1 MKYLMVTNF
10 NYHWDGLGDR
20 GTQYS
25 NYMLRGK
32 MNHSLLKDNT
42 RTIFIKVNKDD
53 KKHIKAWEGSVSN
66 FRNDG
71 VNTKFDVKID
81 KQIPLPVE
89 YKNYKEG
96 WYLIDET
103 EHTVRETNNSIYAPH
118 FFDNLNNCSWE
129 EFEINGKILLKL
141 LGINEIF
148 SFPINDQRGRSDGF
162 FKFKNLSV
170 IFDFTLLTIFEDD
183 KKQQIENYC
192 NWLKSGYVEYGK
204 NKFSTLNTN
213 QQVWI
218 ITRGVNRIL
227 KNFEGVSVKEITID
241 KLIEIYN
248 ERLSNDYTESK
259 LENIFANI

>member
-1 MKYLMVTNF
+1 
-10 NYHWDGLGDR
+10 
-20 GTQYS
+20 
-25 NYMLRGK
+25 MLKGK
-32 MNHSLLKDNT
+32 MNLSLLRDNT
-42 RTIFIKVNKDD
+42 PTIFVKINKDD
-53 KKHIKAWEGSVSN
+53 KVHEQAWEGSVSS
-66 FRNDG
+66 FSNDG
-71 VNTKFDVKID
+71 KNINFSVKID
-81 KQIPLPVE
+81 KQIPLPTE
-89 YKNYKEG
+89 YNNYKEG
-96 WYLIDET
+96 WYLIEGDVKNE
-103 EHTVRETNNSIYAPH
+103 SISNISTYTPT
-118 FFDNLNNCSWE
+118 FFNTLNNCNWQ

-148 SFPINDQRGRSDGF
+148 SFPVNDQRGRSDGF

-170 IFDFTLLTIFEDD
+170 IFDFTLLSNFEED

-227 KNFEGVSVKEITID
+227 KNFEGVSVKEITTD
-241 KLIEIYN
+241 KLIDIYN
-248 ERLSNDYTESK
+248 DRLRNDYTESK